1 MKMEI
6 KAQPHTCAVAL
17 NFSTLRRARVNANIT
32 SSDDLYPPG
41 YTLKSVSELL
51 NFYIFH

>member
-6 KAQPHTCAVAL
+6 KAQPHTCAVAF
-17 NFSTLRRARVNANIT
+17 NFSTLRRAQVNANIM

-41 YTLKSVSELL
+41 YPLKSVSELL